1 MSMHMPAQ
9 STRSRMRWGWPVAIF
24 VAITVL
30 GVFYAKWEP
39 YYFKA
44 FAAAANHTLG
54 KSIVS
59 GSSAAAPAVGFQAA
73 LSYTV
78 DYFKDIWIALIV
90 GLLVGAGVQ
99 TLLPA
104 SWLYRVLGRV
114 SPKSRALAL
123 AAAVPSMMCTCCSAP
138 IAVSMKKKNLSTGA
152 TLAYWL
158 GNPVLNPATI
168 IFMGFVL
175 GWNWALLRIVMGLV
189 LVVGVSWLGDRWMS
203 RDQAQPA
210 DAGLK
215 EVETPEDTPPTWG
228 RFFGTLGRLVVGLV
242 PEYIVIV
249 AVLGATR
256 AWLFP
261 AMNPAIGH
269 SLWLLVV
276 LAILG
281 TLFVIPTAGEIPI
294 IQTLMSYGLGLG
306 AGGALMMALPAV
318 SLPSMAMVGQQLGAK
333 TMVRVGLLVALAAV
347 VTGFIAWVL
356 L

>member
-1 MSMHMPAQ
+1 MQVPIGSETP
-9 STRSRMRWGWPVAIF
+9 TRRWLWPVAIF
-24 VAITVL
+24 VLVAVL

-44 FAAAANHTLG
+44 FSAAAHHTLG
-54 KSIVS
+54 HSIVT
-59 GSSAAAPAVGFQAA
+59 GSAATAPAVGFHAA
-73 LSYTV
+73 LTYTV

-104 SWLYRVLGRV
+104 SWLYRVLGRI
-114 SPKSRALAL
+114 SGKSRVLAV

-175 GWNWALLRIVMGLV
+175 GWDWAVLRIVVGFV
-189 LVVGVSWLGDRWMS
+189 LVFGVSWLGDRWSGGESGPVEAVTDLMPPQ
-203 RDQAQPA
+203 D
-210 DAGLK
+210 
-215 EVETPEDTPPTWG
+215 EVPTVA
-228 RFFGTLGRLVVGLV
+228 RFVSTLGRLVVGLI
-242 PEYIVIV
+242 PEYIIIV
-249 AVLGATR
+249 AALGAAR

-261 AMNPAIGH
+261 AMNPTIGH
-269 SLWLLVV
+269 ALWLMVV
-276 LAILG
+276 LAIVG

-294 IQTLMSYGLGLG
+294 IQTLTQYGLGLG
-306 AGGALMMALPAV
+306 AAGTLMMALPAV
-318 SLPSMAMVGQQLGAK
+318 SLPSMAMVGQQMGAK
-333 TMVRVGLLVALAAV
+333 AMVKVASLVALVAL
-347 VTGFIAWVL
+347 VTGFLAMAL

>member
-1 MSMHMPAQ
+1 MQVPIQPKMGRRRWAWPA
-9 STRSRMRWGWPVAIF
+9 AIF
-24 VAITVL
+24 VGIAVL

-44 FAAAANHTLG
+44 FSAAAHHTLG
-54 KSIVS
+54 QSIVT
-59 GSSAAAPAVGFQAA
+59 GSSAAAPQVGFHAA
-73 LSYTV
+73 LTYTV
-78 DYFKDIWIALIV
+78 DYFKDIWIALVV

-114 SPKSRALAL
+114 SPKSRALAV

-158 GNPVLNPATI
+158 GNPILNPATI

-175 GWNWALLRIVMGLV
+175 GWNWAMLRIGMGLV
-189 LVVGVSWLGDRWMS
+189 LVFGVSWLGDRWMDS
-203 RDQAQPA
+203 GKSSQ
-210 DAGLK
+210 
-215 EVETPEDTPPTWG
+215 ETPLTREVTRPTDEPATLG
-228 RFFGTLGRLVVGLV
+228 RFLSTLGRLAVGLI
-242 PEYIVIV
+242 PEYIIIV
-249 AVLGATR
+249 AILGAVR

-269 SLWLLVV
+269 SLWLMVA
-276 LAILG
+276 LAIFG

-294 IQTLMSYGLGLG
+294 IQTLMSFGLGLG
-306 AGGALMMALPAV
+306 AGGTLMLALPAV
-318 SLPSMAMVGQQLGAK
+318 SLPSMAMVGQQLGTR
-333 TMVRVGLLVALAAV
+333 TMVKVAALVAIAALITGLLAL
-347 VTGFIAWVL
+347 WL

>member
-1 MSMHMPAQ
+1 MQVPIHEGVPK
-9 STRSRMRWGWPVAIF
+9 RHWGWPVAIF
-24 VAITVL
+24 VAIAVL
-30 GVFYAKWEP
+30 GVFYAKWDP

-44 FAAAANHTLG
+44 FTAAAKHTIG
-54 KSIVS
+54 KSIVT
-59 GSSAAAPAVGFQAA
+59 GAARGAPAPGFQAA
-73 LSYTV
+73 LTYTV
-78 DYFKDIWIALIV
+78 AYFKDIWIALIV

-104 SWLYRVLGRV
+104 SWLYRVLGRI
-114 SPKSRALAL
+114 SPRSRALAL

-138 IAVSMKKKNLSTGA
+138 IAVAMQKKNLSTGA

-158 GNPVLNPATI
+158 GNPILNPATI

-189 LVVGVSWLGDRWMS
+189 VVIGVSWLGDRWMS
-203 RDQAQPA
+203 RDKALEGSA
-210 DAGLK
+210 SLTDVA
-215 EVETPEDTPPTWG
+215 PPVDESPTVQ

-249 AVLGATR
+249 AALGAAR

-261 AMNPAIGH
+261 AMNPALGH
-269 SLWLLVV
+269 SLWLMLV
-276 LAILG
+276 LAIVG

-294 IQTLMSYGLGLG
+294 VQTLMSYGLGLG
-306 AGGALMMALPAV
+306 AGGTLMLALPAV
-318 SLPSMAMVGQQLGAK
+318 SLPSMAMVGQQMGAK
-333 TMVRVGLLVALAAV
+333 TMVKVATLVAIAALITGILAM
-347 VTGFIAWVL
+347 WL

>member
-1 MSMHMPAQ
+1 MQVPIEPKIS
-9 STRSRMRWGWPVAIF
+9 SRRWAWPVAIF
-24 VAITVL
+24 VVMAVL

-39 YYFKA
+39 YYFKS
-44 FAAAANHTLG
+44 FSAAAHHTLG
-54 KSIVS
+54 QSIVS
-59 GSSAAAPAVGFQAA
+59 GSSAAAPHVGFHAA
-73 LSYTV
+73 LTYTV
-78 DYFKDIWIALIV
+78 GYFKDIWIALVV

-114 SPKSRALAL
+114 SPKSRVLAV

-158 GNPVLNPATI
+158 GNPILNPATI

-175 GWNWALLRIVMGLV
+175 GWNWALLRIAMGLV
-189 LVVGVSWLGDRWMS
+189 LVFGVSWLGDRWME
-203 RDQAQPA
+203 
-210 DAGLK
+210 AGNPSK
-215 EVETPEDTPPTWG
+215 ETPLTREVTPPTDVPATMG
-228 RFFGTLGRLVVGLV
+228 GFLSTLGRLVVGLI

-249 AVLGATR
+249 AILGAVR

-269 SLWLLVV
+269 SLWLMVA
-276 LAILG
+276 LAIVG

-294 IQTLMSYGLGLG
+294 IQTLMAFGLGLG
-306 AGGALMMALPAV
+306 AGGTLMLALPAV
-318 SLPSMAMVGQQLGAK
+318 SLPSMAMVGQQMGARA
-333 TMVRVGLLVALAAV
+333 MVKVAALVAVAALITGLLA
-347 VTGFIAWVL
+347 IWL

>member
-1 MSMHMPAQ
+1 MQVPIESQRP
-9 STRSRMRWGWPVAIF
+9 RRRWAWPIAIF
-24 VAITVL
+24 VAIAVL

-44 FAAAANHTLG
+44 FSAAATHTLG
-54 KSIVS
+54 KSIVT
-59 GSSAAAPAVGFQAA
+59 GSASHAPAVGFQAA

-78 DYFKDIWIALIV
+78 GYFKDIWIALVV

-104 SWLYRVLGRV
+104 SWLYRVLGRI
-114 SPKSRALAL
+114 SPKSRALAV

-175 GWNWALLRIVMGLV
+175 GWNWALLRIAMGLV
-189 LVVGVSWLGDRWMS
+189 LVFGVSWLGDRWMTRGAKLES
-203 RDQAQPA
+203 
-210 DAGLK
+210 DALPD
-215 EVETPEDTPPTWG
+215 VTPPQDEPATFG

-249 AVLGATR
+249 AILGAVR

-261 AMNPAIGH
+261 AMSPSIGH
-269 SLWLLVV
+269 ALWLMVA
-276 LAILG
+276 LAIFG

-294 IQTLMSYGLGLG
+294 IQTLMQYGLGLG
-306 AGGALMMALPAV
+306 AGGTLMLALPAV

-333 TMVRVGLLVALAAV
+333 TMVKVAGLVAVAAFITGLLA
-347 VTGFIAWVL
+347 IWL